1 MEGSILEFTA
11 TVFNEPNPPP
21 PNSIHIQFPEHN
33 IKEVSQ
39 ELLQCLTEALK
50 LWHGDQEGKVDLNSL
65 SVQDFERVNYYFNSF
80 GIRVILDKFHEDDY
94 DSMIERHFSQELLTV
109 LKDFRFKLKVDQ
121 TIYVIYFDFA
131 SIN

>member
-11 TVFNEPNPPP
+11 TVFSEPNPPP

-50 LWHGDQEGKVDLNSL
+50 LWHGDQGGKVDLNSL
-65 SVQDFERVNYYFNSF
+65 SVQDFERVNCYFNSF
-80 GIRVILDKFHEDDY
+80 GIIVILDKFHENDY
-94 DSMIERHFSQELLTV
+94 DNKEQKISFEDYLGLEKW
-109 LKDFRFKLKVDQ
+109 LKTNLKNDPQ
-121 TIYVIYFDFA
+121 G
-131 SIN
+131 

>member
-1 MEGSILEFTA
+1 M
-11 TVFNEPNPPP
+11 
-21 PNSIHIQFPEHN
+21 
-33 IKEVSQ
+33 
-39 ELLQCLTEALK
+39 LQCLTEALK